1 MGQPAAR
8 VTDNSQGIPHC
19 HSVHPWSPV
28 PHPVIGPIMAG
39 SPDVIIEGK
48 QAARINDTGVHSSAV
63 CCGPNTYQI
72 VQGSGTVYTNN
83 LNQARL
89 GDQTLHCS
97 MASGAIIQG
106 AGTVLVGG

>member
-8 VTDNSQGIPHC
+8 VTDNAQGAPHC

-28 PHPVIGPIMAG
+28 PHPVIGPIMVGAAT
-39 SPDVIIEGK
+39 VYTENL
-48 QAARINDTGVHSSAV
+48 QAARLNDTGVHSSAV
-63 CCGPNTYQI
+63 CCGPNTFQI
-72 VQGSGTVYTNN
+72 TAGSSTVTIEGMSA
-83 LNQARL
+83 ARL

-106 AGTVLVGG
+106 SGTVTIGG